1 MMKKKLRFRKRLC
14 CSMAALSLFAVCSNL
29 RAANNTLQDVQEVKS
44 GVTAP
49 DFILAATDDL
59 VGTWIIDQVTIK
71 KTVNDVP
78 SEKTYSLKQRQKIE
92 SFADCPQKIIFK
104 VDGKM
109 IFEYDGKEASE
120 DSYTVE
126 GNQITR
132 MTPVAGFNYE
142 YTITDANK
150 IELRYSIDYVH
161 NSGNNVDRIT
171 EEYTFFGTKQ

>member
-1 MMKKKLRFRKRLC
+1 MKKKLRFRKRLC
-14 CSMAALSLFAVCSNL
+14 CSVAALSWFAMCGNMH
-29 RAANNTLQDVQEVKS
+29 AADNVLKSVQDVKS
-44 GVTAP
+44 GITAP
-49 DFILAATDDL
+49 DFTLAANEDL

-92 SFADCPQKIIFK
+92 SFADCPKKIIFK
-104 VDGKM
+104 ADGKM

-126 GNQITR
+126 GNQIIR
-132 MTPVAGFNYE
+132 MTPAALYKYE

-150 IELRYSIDYVH
+150 IQLLYSIDYVH
-161 NSGNNVDRIT
+161 NSGNKIDRIT
-171 EEYTFFGTKQ
+171 EEYTFSGTKQ